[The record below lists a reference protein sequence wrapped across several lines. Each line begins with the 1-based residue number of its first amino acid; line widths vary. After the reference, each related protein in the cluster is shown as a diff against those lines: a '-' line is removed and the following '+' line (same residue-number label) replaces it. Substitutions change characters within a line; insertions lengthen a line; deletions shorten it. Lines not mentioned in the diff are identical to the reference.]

1 MTVWQDADMHF
12 SSAGGIPPPRVLVL
26 WDIDHTLMETRGLG
40 FGLYQ
45 RAFKAATGKDMM
57 QLADVSGRTEL
68 DIMAETLRINGI
80 EPAVDAIARLAAA
93 LIDSYEAAKMEIA
106 THGRA
111 LPGAKETLALLSE
124 DTTLY
129 QSVLTGNLM
138 EVARIKLEAFELAQ
152 YLDLEAGAYGIDD
165 HNRAELVYR
174 ARQRAQTIVG
184 VTFPGNRTVL
194 IGDTPNDVIAG
205 RVTGTPV
212 IGIASGKSNE
222 DELRAAGAAAVLPR
236 LESNLI
242 KNFVMQLTS

>member
-1 MTVWQDADMHF
+1 MIFWQNAGMRSTPADGTP
-12 SSAGGIPPPRVLVL
+12 SPRVLVL
-26 WDIDHTLMETRGLG
+26 WDIDHTLMETHGLG

-45 RAFKAATGKDMM
+45 RAFKAATGKDMA

-68 DIMAETLRINGI
+68 DIMAETLHINGI
-80 EPAVDAIARLAAA
+80 EPAADAIATLANA
-93 LIDSYEAAKMEIA
+93 LIESYEAAKTEIA

-152 YLDLEAGAYGIDD
+152 YLDLEAGAYGIDG
-165 HNRAELVYR
+165 HNRSELVYR
-174 ARQRAQTIVG
+174 ARRRAQAIVG
-184 VTFPGNRTVL
+184 VTFPGSRTVL

-205 RVTGTPV
+205 RATGAPV
-212 IGIASGKSNE
+212 IGIASGKSSE
-222 DELRAAGAAAVLPR
+222 GELRAAGAAAVLPR
-236 LESNLI
+236 LESWRMKELI
-242 KNFVMQLTS
+242 SRLTS